1 MRPPGADCRS
11 PLPPASG
18 CCWLYTCVSSLCLGC
33 CSSPARR
40 YGALCPAPPGSS
52 LPGAPQCRPRRSTGR
67 SLALLLCTPLRWRPL
82 RPAVRAAPLSPSLLP
97 SPQLLAVWGCCLC
110 NCEHAVCVFLSLC
123 VHAWGYLCVCL
134 CNCVCCVCVL
144 SVQVHA
150 WGCLCVCVCVTLC
163 VCVFLSLRVHTGG
176 VCVCVC
182 V

>member
-1 MRPPGADCRS
+1 MRPPGAECRS

-40 YGALCPAPPGSS
+40 YGALCPALPGSS

-82 RPAVRAAPLSPSLLP
+82 RPAVRAAPLSPCLFLQRGPLPAWTPPLSAPHCFPAPSFLLCGD
-97 SPQLLAVWGCCLC
+97 V
-110 NCEHAVCVFLSLC
+110 VCVTVSM
-123 VHAWGYLCVCL
+123 LCVCFCL
-134 CNCVCCVCVL
+134 CVYT
-144 SVQVHA
+144 H
-150 WGCLCVCVCVTLC
+150 GGICVCVCVTVC
-163 VCVFLSLRVHTGG
+163 AVCVFYLCECMHGG
-176 VCVCVC
+176 VCVCVS